1 MKPLSSIEIWSAL
14 PTPLTE
20 DLKVDVP
27 SVERMIR
34 DALAGG
40 IKGVFLAGTCGEG
53 PWLPAIER
61 RRLVEA
67 VAAEANGRLEIAV
80 QTTDNSVPR
89 IMENIHDVS
98 EAGADYAIIA
108 APAVFM
114 NATPDR
120 MTAFFTEAV
129 GKSCLPVGIY
139 DLGKH
144 RPVLIPDDRLM
155 DVYLLP
161 QVRFVKDSSNSPE
174 RRAIALAAREAKPTL
189 RLFNGDEFNC
199 LEYMEGGYNGFM
211 FGGAV
216 AVAPQLNQ
224 IASLFLNGRIEEA
237 REVDA
242 EMKRILFGI
251 YGGASIACWLTGL
264 KYYMLRRGLFSST
277 ASFLGY
283 PLTDECRSFID
294 DYAMGA

>member
-1 MKPLSSIEIWSAL
+1 MKPLSSIEIWSAV

-20 DLKVDVP
+20 DLKVDVD
-27 SVERMIR
+27 SVQKMIR
-34 DALAGG
+34 DAVAGG
-40 IKGVFLAGTCGEG
+40 VKGVFLAGTCGEG
-53 PWLPAIER
+53 PWLPATER
-61 RRLVEA
+61 RRLVA
-67 VAAEANGRLEIAV
+67 TVAAEANGRLEIAV
-80 QTTDNSVPR
+80 QATDNSVPR
-89 IMENIHDVS
+89 VLENIRDVA

-114 NATPDR
+114 NATPER
-120 MTAFFTEAV
+120 ISGFFAEAV
-129 GKSCLPVGIY
+129 GKSSLPVGIY

-144 RPVLIPDDRLM
+144 RPVLIPENRLM

-161 QVRFVKDSSNSPE
+161 QVRLVKDSSNSPE
-174 RRAIALAAREAKPTL
+174 RRAIALAARDAKPAL

-211 FGGAV
+211 FGGAA
-216 AVAPQLNQ
+216 AVAPHLNR
-224 IASLFLNGRIEEA
+224 IATLFLEGRLEEA
-237 REVDA
+237 RAVDA

-251 YGGASIACWLTGL
+251 YGGKSMACWLTGL

-294 DYAMGA
+294 DYAMSA